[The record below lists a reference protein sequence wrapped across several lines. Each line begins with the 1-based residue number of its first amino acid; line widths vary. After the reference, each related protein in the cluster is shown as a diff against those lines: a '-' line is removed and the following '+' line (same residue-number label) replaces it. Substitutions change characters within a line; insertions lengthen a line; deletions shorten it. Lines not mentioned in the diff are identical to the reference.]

1 MEKDLKLFWRLLPKL
16 NYVLER
22 KRKRMSGGVFVLI
35 FIGALMET
43 LGVCHYTFISSEKYF
58 FKFFR
63 LYSDKIQIRF
73 RTGMGKELQ
82 RRMMSSYMKQ
92 SYSFFLDTSSGNIV
106 QGIMGDVPKVQNFV
120 ENLMIV
126 LSEMLVVLLIIFYL
140 FRRDKLITIGIM
152 AVALLTFLIMG
163 LGLKKDCPD

>member
-1 MEKDLKLFWRLLPKL
+1 
-16 NYVLER
+16 
-22 KRKRMSGGVFVLI
+22 
-35 FIGALMET
+35 
-43 LGVCHYTFISSEKYF
+43 
-58 FKFFR
+58 
-63 LYSDKIQIRF
+63 
-73 RTGMGKELQ
+73 
-82 RRMMSSYMKQ
+82 
-92 SYSFFLDTSSGNIV
+92 
-106 QGIMGDVPKVQNFV
+106 MGDVPKVQNFV